1 MPLILLVHSFFC
13 VFFFH
18 GVNYMIQYDS
28 TAYSR
33 LHTSYFSSQS
43 RAGVFVRVL
52 NLCNISKASAS
63 VLPGFQFIEQYKN

>member
-1 MPLILLVHSFFC
+1 
-13 VFFFH
+13 
-18 GVNYMIQYDS
+18 MIQYDS

>member
-1 MPLILLVHSFFC
+1 MQTGLNHRRSFRSNDFRMPLIFQLTVFVFVLL
-13 VFFFH
+13 FFFH

-52 NLCNISKASAS
+52 NL
-63 VLPGFQFIEQYKN
+63 